1 MTTPAVEAVLQT
13 GATETR
19 YHRAGAGAPLL
30 LLFTGAMTDP
40 LGQALF
46 DRLARRFR
54 VIAPVIPAGV
64 GAGAPVPIATW
75 LRDLIDGLGLVR
87 PSVVADEALAGA
99 LLGFSLID
107 PGRIDRVVAVCRDHA
122 DPASSVGMLHAAHGL
137 LVVSVDAASEAASC
151 ADEAVAEMV
160 PFLDAGEHRA

>member
-1 MTTPAVEAVLQT
+1 M
-13 GATETR
+13 
-19 YHRAGAGAPLL
+19 
-30 LLFTGAMTDP
+30 
-40 LGQALF
+40 
-46 DRLARRFR
+46 
-54 VIAPVIPAGV
+54 IAPVIPAGV

-107 PGRIDRVVAVCRDHA
+107 PGRIDGVVAVCRDHA

-137 LVVSVDAASEAASC
+137 LVVSVDAASDAATC
-151 ADEAVAEMV
+151 ADEALAEIL
-160 PFLDAGEHRA
+160 PFLDKAERLA